1 MSAAEPAREI
11 AARFDFGA
19 PLREVRAYGR
29 GLINDTYLVSIDT
42 TPPRRAILQRINP
55 KVFPQPQH
63 IMQNLRRLLDH
74 AQRTAVQ
81 VSPSGTPLR
90 LPDLYR
96 ALDGRDFVLDAD
108 GSYWRALQFIEDT
121 RVLDH
126 LANPAQAHNIGRAL
140 GGFHALLNALP
151 TEHLHTT
158 LPGFHIAPNYLAHF
172 DRVSV
177 GVARQADVATAAA
190 CEFIAARRALTA
202 TLEHGKHS
210 GALPLRATHGD
221 PKLDNF
227 LFDAH
232 SDAVVSL
239 IDLDT
244 VQPGLIHYD
253 LGDCLRSCCN
263 RTGESAQDP
272 ATTQFDLEL
281 CKAIL
286 RGYVDAARG
295 FLTAPDFD
303 FMYDAIR
310 LIPFE
315 LGLRFLTDHLEGDVY
330 FKTQTPGQNLHR
342 ARVQFQLTAR
352 IEQHEAAIRGMIA
365 GLR

>member
-1 MSAAEPAREI
+1 MSTIAPAWEI
-11 AARFDFGA
+11 AQQFDFGA
-19 PLREVRAYGR
+19 ALREVRTHGG
-29 GLINDTYLVSIDT
+29 GLINDTFLATLDT
-42 TPPRRAILQRINP
+42 TPAWHAILQRINS
-55 KVFPQPQH
+55 KVFPQPQQ
-63 IMQNLRRLLDH
+63 IMQNLRVLLNH
-74 AQRTAVQ
+74 AQQNSSQPGALLKIPT
-81 VSPSGTPLR
+81 
-90 LPDLYR
+90 LYC
-96 ALDGRDFVLDAD
+96 AHNGDDFVRDVD
-108 GSYWRALQFIEDT
+108 GNYWRALQFIANT
-121 RVLDH
+121 RALDC
-126 LANPAQAHNIGRAL
+126 LANPTQAHNIGRAL
-140 GGFHALLNALP
+140 GSFHTLLNTLP
-151 TEHLHTT
+151 THQLHTT

-172 DRVSV
+172 DAISRHATVD
-177 GVARQADVATAAA
+177 ADSAAA
-190 CEFIAARRALTA
+190 CEFVATRRALPA

-232 SDAVVSL
+232 SDRVVSL

-263 RTGESAQDP
+263 RSGESANDP

-281 CKAIL
+281 CSAIL
-286 RGYVDAARG
+286 RGYVEAARE

-310 LIPFE
+310 LLPFE

-330 FKTQTPGQNLHR
+330 FKTQMPGQNLLR

-352 IEQHEAAIRGMIA
+352 IESNESALRDLIA
-365 GLR
+365 ELR

>member
-1 MSAAEPAREI
+1 MSTAARAQDI
-11 AARFDFGA
+11 AAQFDFGA
-19 PLREVRAYGR
+19 PLRDVHAHGY
-29 GLINDTYLVSIDT
+29 GLINNTYLVNIDAL
-42 TPPRRAILQRINP
+42 PPRRAILQRINP

-63 IMQNLRRLLDH
+63 IMQNLRMLLDH
-74 AQRTAVQ
+74 AQHTAAHVPPPDTTLQ
-81 VSPSGTPLR
+81 

-96 ALDGRDFVLDAD
+96 AFDGRDFVLDTD
-108 GSYWRALQFIEDT
+108 NSYWRALHFIEGT
-121 RVLDH
+121 RVLEH
-126 LANPAQAHNIGRAL
+126 LANPAQAYNIGRAL
-140 GGFHALLNALP
+140 GGFHALLDELP

-172 DRVSV
+172 DTVCAHV
-177 GVARQADVATAAA
+177 TNDARTTAA
-190 CEFIAARRALTA
+190 CKFVSARRTLTA

-210 GALPLRATHGD
+210 GALPLRAIHGD

-227 LFDAH
+227 LFDLH
-232 SDAVVSL
+232 SDRVVSL

-253 LGDCLRSCCN
+253 LGDCIRSCCN
-263 RTGESAQDP
+263 RTGESAYDP
-272 ATTQFDLEL
+272 ETTQFDLEF
-281 CKAIL
+281 CHSIL
-286 RGYVDAARG
+286 RGYVGAARS

-315 LGLRFLTDHLEGDVY
+315 LGLRFLTDHLAGDVY
-330 FKTQTPGQNLHR
+330 FKTFSPGQNLHR
-342 ARVQFQLTAR
+342 ARVQFQLTTR
-352 IEQHEAAIRGMIA
+352 IEQHEAAIRDMIA